1 MNKVAFRWNRLLQL
15 LGLLLIAVLS
25 VGTEAAR
32 AQEAEGDCEEFA
44 GCDVCVSLVDGKIC
58 TTWFCP
64 VGDPRGVGIL
74 CFR

>member
-32 AQEAEGDCEEFA
+32 AQEADEDCGPVR
-44 GCDVCVSLVDGKIC
+44 GCEACVTEVDGKKCI
-58 TTWFCP
+58 TWTCP
-64 VGDPRGVGIL
+64 VGDRRGVGIL
-74 CFR
+74 CMR